1 MEGYFE
7 TVFLIYENTKPN
19 IEVSGL
25 LYQKKTANH
34 LHCLLRK
41 NTLCMVQFGIMRDK
55 MSSILIFNF
64 NMLKARFRMNKTCPY
79 CLKSVNFSHLRSI
92 RPLESQN

>member
-25 LYQKKTANH
+25 LYQKKTAYH
-34 LHCLLRK
+34 TYIVYSEK
-41 NTLCMVQFGIMRDK
+41 
-55 MSSILIFNF
+55 ILYGLVWYHEKQNVL
-64 NMLKARFRMNKTCPY
+64 N
-79 CLKSVNFSHLRSI
+79 SHL
-92 RPLESQN
+92 